1 MLLSVTVNSEP
12 SSSEYTTFIS
22 SDLQGADGYK
32 LITGLV
38 VPRPIGWI
46 GSVSSEGVNNLAP
59 YSFFNAVS
67 GDPPTVIFSAGH
79 GPGVRKDSAD
89 NVKASGE
96 FTVSIVTDE
105 VADAMNRTSASLP
118 SNADEF
124 SHAGLTAVPGVVV
137 NAPRV
142 AEAKAQLE
150 CRVTHDFHVGREDGG
165 SRIFIGEVVAFH
177 VQRDLLDGTR
187 VDQAKLG
194 AVGRHV
200 GNLYSRTH
208 DLFTL
213 TRPE

>member
-1 MLLSVTVNSEP
+1 MDNDLTVDDNP
-12 SSSEYTTFIS
+12 TGTDHVVFYA
-22 SDLQGADGYK
+22 SDLQGVEGYK

-46 GSVSSEGVNNLAP
+46 GSLSPDGVNNLAP

-67 GDPPTVIFSAGH
+67 GDPPTVLFSAGH

-89 NVKASGE
+89 NISVSGE
-96 FTVSIVTDE
+96 FTVNIVTDE
-105 VADAMNRTSASLP
+105 LAEAMNRTSAGVAP
-118 SNADEF
+118 EVDEF
-124 SHAGLTAVPGVVV
+124 VDAGLTAVSGVVV
-137 NAPRV
+137 GAPRV

-150 CRVTHDFHVGREDGG
+150 CRVVHQFHVGRADGG
-165 SRIFIGEVVAFH
+165 NQVFVGEVVAFH
-177 VQRDLLDGTR
+177 VRRDLLDGTR
-187 VDQAKLG
+187 VDQAGLR

-213 TRPE
+213 VRPD